1 MQGEKD
7 KGVVKALNLAGAG
20 SMQEGNMKLEA
31 KEEIG
36 RKWGRW
42 RGKWELAG
50 PLRLWQGSCLCLKNH
65 GEALLFGFP
74 LC

>member
-7 KGVVKALNLAGAG
+7 KGVVKALSLAGAG
-20 SMQEGNMKLEA
+20 SLQEGNLQLELRGH
-31 KEEIG
+31 EEIG

-50 PLRLWQGSCLCLKNH
+50 L
-65 GEALLFGFP
+65 
-74 LC
+74 